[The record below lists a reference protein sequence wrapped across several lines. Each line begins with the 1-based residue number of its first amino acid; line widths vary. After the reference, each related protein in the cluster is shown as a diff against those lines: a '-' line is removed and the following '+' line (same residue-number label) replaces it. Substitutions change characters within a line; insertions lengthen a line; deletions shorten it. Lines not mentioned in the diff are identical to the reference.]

1 MRKQS
6 TESESNVS
14 LLDVLVFVKKANK
27 TQLRA
32 ILLGVNQNYNAK
44 AVQHSIMT
52 VNMRKFEKY
61 LQGNANNKSNA
72 EIVVNS

>member
-1 MRKQS
+1 MHKQTS
-6 TESESNVS
+6 ESESNAS

-44 AVQHSIMT
+44 ALQNSIIAA
-52 VNMRKFEKY
+52 NMRKFEKY
-61 LQGNANNKSNA
+61 LQTEISNKNNAKN
-72 EIVVNS
+72 VVIP